1 MQYQELELALADRH
15 EVPEKD
21 LGAFRARLRV
31 LRDMGIPSVEKPG
44 KGRKVEYDFADLWE
58 ASFALTL
65 ERFGLPHAR
74 VANVVARYL
83 RKSDTIKEV
92 RRKEKKCKADVW
104 VNLLLLGFESERGA
118 SIAENP
124 NELGIHT
131 SRVMYG
137 VRVLIEPRTVPYIR
151 IYGSDVRVRIRPYRT
166 IRT

>member
-1 MQYQELELALADRH
+1 MQYQELELALADLH

-104 VNLLLLGFESERGA
+104 VNLLLLGFESERG
-118 SIAENP
+118 SQHRGE
-124 NELGIHT
+124 
-131 SRVMYG
+131 SK
-137 VRVLIEPRTVPYIR
+137 
-151 IYGSDVRVRIRPYRT
+151 
-166 IRT
+166 